1 MNPVDT
7 LETAKAANRLTQL
20 QTFGQSIWLDYI
32 RRDLLKGGELQRLIT
47 EDGLRGMTSNP
58 AIFEKAI
65 AGSTQYQDFL
75 DSLAGRADLDAKG
88 RYELLA
94 IRDIQDAADLLRP
107 VYQSTKKRDG
117 YVSLEVSPYLARD
130 TNGTIEEARR
140 LWKSVA
146 RENVMIKVPGTAEGI
161 PAFRQLIGEGI
172 NVNVTLL
179 FAQGVYEQVAAAFI
193 DGVEKFAASGGDV
206 SKLASVASFFIS
218 RIDSLVDSLVG
229 DQLKKETDATR
240 KAKLQSILGKVAIAN
255 GKLTY
260 EAYQRIFSSPRWKV
274 LAARGAQTQ
283 RVLWASTSTK
293 NPNYRDVIY
302 IEELIGAD
310 TVNTVPPA
318 TLDAFR
324 DHGKPRA
331 GLAENL
337 DEARKTMSD
346 LAGVGIV
353 MKDVTD
359 KLTADGVKLFAD
371 AFDALLAAVEKNTK
385 RSTTPTPQMNR
396 QTASLPAD
404 LDAAVKKNLND
415 WRASGKVRRLW
426 QQDASLWTNEDEA
439 KWLGWL
445 GITDEQLANAAKL
458 KALADEVKSG
468 GFSDILLL
476 GMGGSSLCPEVLA
489 LTFPQT
495 AGFPRLHILDST
507 DPAQIRSIE
516 KQVDLAKT
524 LFIVSSKSGSTLEP
538 NIYKQYFFERVQQTV
553 GSDKDKNKDQAGGR
567 FVAITDPG
575 SKMQLV
581 AERDRFR
588 HIFYGLPSIGGRY
601 SALSNF
607 GMVPAAAMGLDTG
620 KFLERTKEMV
630 EACKPTVPVEQNPGV
645 MLGLILGT
653 AAKLGRDKITLITS
667 PGISDLGA
675 WLEQLI
681 AESTGKVGKGII
693 PVDREEIGAPD
704 VYGPDVHGNDRI
716 FAYVRLETAPD
727 AAQDAKVAALEN
739 AGNPVVRIAVA
750 DIYNLGQEFFRW
762 EIATAVA
769 GSILGINAF
778 NQPDVEASKIVTKQL
793 TSAYESTGSLP
804 AEKPIVEEAGFK
816 LFTDDKNVADLIQA
830 TRSGPASDDAL
841 TAFLRAHLARLGA
854 GDYFAVLGYVEMNA
868 EHESLLQDLRMAVR
882 DRKHVATCLGFGP
895 RFLHSTG
902 QAYKGGPNSG
912 VFLQVTCD
920 DAQDL
925 PVPGQKYTFGVVKA
939 AQARGD
945 FQVLA
950 DRNRRALRV
959 HLGSDV
965 KAGLGKLVELVKQVL

>member
-1 MNPVDT
+1 M
-7 LETAKAANRLTQL
+7 
-20 QTFGQSIWLDYI
+20 
-32 RRDLLKGGELQRLIT
+32 
-47 EDGLRGMTSNP
+47 
-58 AIFEKAI
+58 
-65 AGSTQYQDFL
+65 
-75 DSLAGRADLDAKG
+75 
-88 RYELLA
+88 
-94 IRDIQDAADLLRP
+94 
-107 VYQSTKKRDG
+107 
-117 YVSLEVSPYLARD
+117 SPYLAHD
-130 TNGTIEEARR
+130 TTGTIDEARR
-140 LWKSVA
+140 LWKTVA
-146 RENVMIKVPGTAEGI
+146 RENVMIKVPGTVEGI
-161 PAFRQLIGEGI
+161 PAFRQLISEGI

-179 FAQGVYEQVAAAFI
+179 FAQGVYEEVAAAFI
-193 DGVEKFAASGGDV
+193 DGVEKFAATGGDV
-206 SKLASVASFFIS
+206 SKVASVASFFIS
-218 RIDSLVDSLVG
+218 RIDSLVDSLIN
-229 DQLKKETDATR
+229 DQLKKETDAAR
-240 KAKLQSILGKVAIAN
+240 KSKLQGLLGKIAIAN

-260 EAYQRIFSSPRWKV
+260 EAYQRIFSSPRWKA
-274 LAARGAQTQ
+274 LAAKGAQTQ

-293 NPNYRDVIY
+293 NPNYRDVLY
-302 IEELIGAD
+302 IEELIGPD

-318 TLDAFR
+318 TLEAFR
-324 DHGKPRA
+324 DHGKPHQS
-331 GLAENL
+331 LTEDL
-337 DEARKTMSD
+337 DGARKTMAD

-371 AFDALLAAVEKNTK
+371 AFDELLAAVEKNTK
-385 RSTTPTPQMNR
+385 RPSAPKTNPQ
-396 QTASLPAD
+396 TSSLPAD
-404 LDAAVKKNLND
+404 LDAAVKKNLSD

-426 QQDASLWTNEDEA
+426 EHDASLWTGEDET

-445 GITDEQLANAAKL
+445 DVTDEQLASAAKL
-458 KALADEVKSG
+458 KEFADEVKSA

-489 LTFPQT
+489 LTFGQT
-495 AGFPRLHILDST
+495 PGFPRLHILDST
-507 DPAQIRSIE
+507 DPAQIRSVE
-516 KQVDLAKT
+516 KKIDLAKT

-553 GSDKDKNKDQAGGR
+553 SSNNNKDKDKAGSH
-567 FVAITDPG
+567 FIAITDPG
-575 SKMQLV
+575 SKVQLV
-581 AERDRFR
+581 AERDHFR
-588 HIFYGLPSIGGRY
+588 QIFYGLPSIGGRY

-620 KFLERTKEMV
+620 KFLTRTKEMV
-630 EACKPTVPVEQNPGV
+630 EACKPSAPVEQNPGV
-645 MLGLILGT
+645 MLGLIIGT

-681 AESTGKVGKGII
+681 AESTGKLGKGII
-693 PVDREEIGAPD
+693 PVDREQLGAPD
-704 VYGPDVHGNDRI
+704 VYGNDRI
-716 FAYVRLETAPD
+716 FAYVRLESAPD
-727 AAQDAKVAALEN
+727 AAQDAKVAALEK
-739 AGNPVVRIAVA
+739 AGHPIVRIAVS

-793 TSAYESTGSLP
+793 TSEYELTGSLP
-804 AEKPIVEEAGFK
+804 PEKPILEEAGFK
-816 LFTDDKNVADLIQA
+816 LFTDDKNAAALANA
-830 TRSGPASDDAL
+830 TGSDRSVKSY
-841 TAFLRAHLARLGA
+841 LRAHLARLGA
-854 GDYFAVLGYVEMNA
+854 GDYFALLGYVEMNA
-868 EHESLLQDLRMAVR
+868 EHESLLQSLRMTVR

-912 VFLQVTCD
+912 VFLQITCD

-950 DRNRRALRV
+950 DRKRRALRV
-959 HLGSDV
+959 HLGRDV
-965 KAGLGKLVELVKQVL
+965 KAGLAKLAELVKQVL